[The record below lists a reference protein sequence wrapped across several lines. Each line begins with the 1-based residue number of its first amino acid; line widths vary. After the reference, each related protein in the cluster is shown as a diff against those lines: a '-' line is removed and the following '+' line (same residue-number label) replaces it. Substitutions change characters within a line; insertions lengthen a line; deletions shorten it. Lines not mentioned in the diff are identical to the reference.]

1 MHKMYARVFPIL
13 SAEEAASHIPDG
25 AMVALSG
32 FSNAGTAKLVPRAIA
47 KRARDLHSAG
57 KPYRIRLITG
67 SSSGNDIDEELA
79 QAEALSWRA
88 PFQSAPTL
96 RNQINRQQVQYIDMH
111 LAHAPQTLQAG
122 FFGKLDYAIIEAA
135 DVTVDGRVYLTTS
148 IGASPTYLRYADR
161 VFIEINDYHSKRL
174 PEMADVLVLPK
185 PPRVDPIPIH
195 DPLTKIGYPYA
206 VVDPKKI
213 IGVITTNEPDQIKPF
228 RAMDWRAKS
237 IADNV
242 VRFLFGE
249 MISGRIPTEF
259 LPLQAGVGN
268 LANSV
273 MAALG
278 SNPYIPPFKMYSV
291 TFQDSLVELM
301 EKGKLVGASASG
313 LTLTADTLRHI
324 CSNMDFFAPRIVLR
338 PQEISDDAGV
348 VRRLGVI
355 AINPAVEIDIYGNV
369 NSSHLFGTDILN
381 GIGGSG
387 EFTRNSYLSIIMC
400 PSTVMDG
407 RISSIVPMCPHVDSN
422 EHSVQVVVTE
432 NGYADLRGIGPLQ
445 RARRI
450 IDNCAHPAYR
460 DYLNA
465 YIRETGSGHIR
476 HDLRKAF
483 ELHRN
488 FLEYGKM
495 LPDLDLGEAKKR
507 V

>member
-1 MHKMYARVFPIL
+1 MYTGVFPVL
-13 SAEEAASHIPDG
+13 SAEEAASHIQDG

-47 KRARDLHSAG
+47 KRARELHAAG
-57 KPYRIRLITG
+57 KPYKIRLITG
-67 SSSGNDIDEELA
+67 SSSGNDIDEDLA

-88 PFQSAPTL
+88 PFQCAPTL

-111 LAHAPQTLQAG
+111 LGHAPQTLLAG

-148 IGASPTYLRYADR
+148 IGASPTYLKYADR
-161 VFIEINDYHSKRL
+161 VFIEINDHHSKRL
-174 PEMADVLVLPK
+174 PEMADVLVLPR

-195 DPLTKIGYPYA
+195 DPLTKIGFPYA

-213 IGVITTNEPDQIKPF
+213 VGIIKTNEPDQIRPF
-228 RAMDWRAKS
+228 APMDWKARN

-259 LPLQAGVGN
+259 LPLEAGVGN

-278 SNPYIPPFKMYSV
+278 NNPYIPPFKMYSL
-291 TFQDSLVELM
+291 TFQDSLVDLM
-301 EKGKLVGASASG
+301 EKGKLLGASASS
-313 LTLTADTLRHI
+313 LTLTPDTFRHI
-324 CSNMDFFAPRIVLR
+324 CVNMDFFAPRIVLR

-348 VRRLGVI
+348 IRRLGII
-355 AINPAVEIDIYGNV
+355 AINPAIEADVYGNV
-369 NSSHLFGTDILN
+369 NSSHLFGTDIMN

-387 EFTRNSYLSIIMC
+387 EFTRNSYISIIMC
-400 PSTVMDG
+400 PSTVMGG
-407 RISSIVPMCPHVDSN
+407 RISCIVPMCPHIDSN
-422 EHSVQVVVTE
+422 EHSVQVIVTE
-432 NGYADLRGIGPLQ
+432 QGFADLRGLGPMQ

-465 YIRETGSGHIR
+465 YIRESGSGHIR
-476 HDLRKAF
+476 HDLRNAY

-488 FLEYGKM
+488 FLEQGQM
-495 LPDLDLGEAKKR
+495 LPDMDLAEVR
-507 V
+507 DRM

>member
-1 MHKMYARVFPIL
+1 MYAGVFPVL

-32 FSNAGTAKLVPRAIA
+32 FANAGTAKLVPRAIA
-47 KRARDLHSAG
+47 KRARELHCAG

-122 FFGKLDYAIIEAA
+122 FFGKLDYAIIEAT
-135 DVTVDGRVYLTTS
+135 DVTIDGRVYLTTS
-148 IGASPTYLRYADR
+148 IGASPTYLRNADR

-195 DPLTKIGYPYA
+195 DPLTKIGFPYA

-213 IGVITTNEPDQIKPF
+213 VGVISTNEPDQIKPF
-228 RAMDWRAKS
+228 TPMDWRAKS

-249 MISGRIPTEF
+249 MISGRIPSEF

-313 LTLTADTLRHI
+313 LTLTADMLRHI

-348 VRRLGVI
+348 LRRLGVI
-355 AINPAVEIDIYGNV
+355 AINPAVEADIYGNV
-369 NSSHLFGTDILN
+369 NSSHLFGTDIMN

-400 PSTVMDG
+400 PSTVMGG
-407 RISSIVPMCPHVDSN
+407 RISSIVPMCPHIDSN
-422 EHSVQVVVTE
+422 EHSVQVIVTE

-445 RARRI
+445 RARKI

-465 YIRETGSGHIR
+465 YIRESGSGHIR

-488 FLEYGKM
+488 FLAFGKM
-495 LPDLDLGEAKKR
+495 LPDLDLAEAKER
-507 V
+507 I

>member
-1 MHKMYARVFPIL
+1 MYAGTFPVIT
-13 SAEEAASHIPDG
+13 AEEAASHIQDG
-25 AMVALSG
+25 TMVALSG
-32 FSNAGTAKLVPRAIA
+32 FSNAGTAKLVPLAIA
-47 KRARDLHSAG
+47 KRAREIHAAG

-79 QAEALSWRA
+79 QAEAVSWRA

-96 RNQINRQQVQYIDMH
+96 RSQINSQQVQYIDMH
-111 LAHAPQTLQAG
+111 LSHAPQTLLAG

-135 DVTVDGRVYLTTS
+135 DVTRDGRVYLTTS

-161 VFIEINDYHSKRL
+161 VFIEINNYHSKRL
-174 PEMADVLVLPK
+174 PEMADIVVLPP

-206 VVDPKKI
+206 VVDPRKI
-213 IGVITTNEPDQIKPF
+213 IGIIETDVPDQIEPF
-228 RAMDWRAKS
+228 TPMDWRARS

-249 MISGRIPTEF
+249 MISGRIPPEF

-291 TFQDSLVELM
+291 TFQNSLVDLM
-301 EKGKLVGASASG
+301 EKGKLLGASACS
-313 LTLTADTLRHI
+313 LTLTADTLKHI

-338 PQEISDDAGV
+338 PQDISDDAGV

-355 AINPAVEIDIYGNV
+355 AINPAIEVDIYGNV
-369 NSSHLFGTDILN
+369 NSSHFFGTDIMN

-387 EFTRNSYLSIIMC
+387 EFTRNSYISIIMC
-400 PSTVMDG
+400 PSTVMGG
-407 RISSIVPMCPHVDSN
+407 RISCIVPMSPHIDSN
-422 EHSVQVVVTE
+422 EHSVQVIVTE
-432 NGYADLRGIGPLQ
+432 QGFADLRGKGPMQ
-445 RARRI
+445 RAKKI

-460 DYLNA
+460 DYLHA
-465 YIRETGSGHIR
+465 YIREPGSGHIR
-476 HDLRKAF
+476 HNLRKAY

-488 FLEYGKM
+488 FLEYGRM
-495 LPDLDLGEAKKR
+495 LPDLNLAEVGDR
-507 V
+507 I